1 MHMRTPRHRPT
12 RVLMIVESIALA
24 RDHRLRKQATS
35 LVEAGC
41 SVTVICRRDPRNAA
55 CVPGVRVLDYPAPRD
70 GSGPVAFAREYLY
83 SVVMAGILLLR
94 VLATT
99 GMDVVQVCSTPDVYP
114 VLVAPLR
121 LLRRRVVFDFR
132 DLSPEIFAA
141 RYGRRSGLL
150 YRLLLLLERTSLR
163 LADRVLVVNESLRR
177 VAMERGGVSPDRIT
191 IVGNGPMLA
200 RVRRRQARPELRGG
214 YRYLCCWVGMIGPQ
228 DGVDLALRAIA
239 HLVHELDRKDCSFVF
254 VGVGDALPELRELV
268 RHLGIAEWV
277 EFPGWAEEDL
287 VFDYLS
293 SADLGLEPNIE
304 DFVSPVKAMEY
315 MATGLP
321 FVAFDIR
328 ETGLLAGAAAAYA
341 PVGDTETFA
350 HLVDELLEDPRRR
363 ARMGSWGQR
372 LVRESVA
379 WECQRERY
387 LASLCDVDTGARTPT
402 GV

>member
-1 MHMRTPRHRPT
+1 
-12 RVLMIVESIALA
+12 
-24 RDHRLRKQATS
+24 
-35 LVEAGC
+35 
-41 SVTVICRRDPRNAA
+41 
-55 CVPGVRVLDYPAPRD
+55 
-70 GSGPVAFAREYLY
+70 VAFAWEYLY

-99 GMDVVQVCSTPDVYP
+99 GVDVVQVCSTPDVYP

-150 YRLLLLLERTSLR
+150 YRLLLLLERASLR

-191 IVGNGPMLA
+191 IVGNGPVLA

-214 YRYLCCWVGMIGPQ
+214 RRYLCCWVGMIGPQ

-268 RHLGIAEWV
+268 RHLGIADWV

-287 VFDYLS
+287 AFDYLS

-387 LASLCDVDTGARTPT
+387 LASLCGVDTGARTPT